1 MILAG
6 LTLGVG
12 LSAARAGPFDLP
24 DPEVYARAEDR
35 ERARLIAEPCT
46 KADVGR
52 GCYRE
57 NDYLLRESP
66 CAYRVDEETIGFLAT
81 DECYMMDPPRQY
93 RGVWIDEFEGQR
105 FVPEGTN
112 PPEWPN
118 LDSNEPGLQERFEQ
132 ARLAT
137 IWLDTERVE
146 IPRSSGSGATRY
158 FIEFVGRQTMFPGAY
173 GHLGMSG
180 HEIIVDQVI
189 ALRVCA
195 PSGPCN

>member
-1 MILAG
+1 MLTILVPG
-6 LTLGVG
+6 F
-12 LSAARAGPFDLP
+12 SPARAEPFDLP
-24 DPEVYARAEDR
+24 DPEVYVRAEDR
-35 ERARLIAEPCT
+35 ERARLIVEPCT

-57 NDYLLRESP
+57 NGYLLRESP
-66 CAYRVDEETIGFLAT
+66 CGYRVDKETIGFLPT
-81 DECYMMDPPRQY
+81 DECYRMDPPRRY

-105 FVPEGTN
+105 FIPEGTS
-112 PPEWPN
+112 PPEWPELN
-118 LDSNEPGLQERFEQ
+118 SNAPDLREQFEN
-132 ARLAT
+132 ARLAA

-146 IPRSSGSGATRY
+146 IPRPSGSDATRY

-173 GHLGMSG
+173 SHLGMSG

-189 ALRVCA
+189 ALRVCP